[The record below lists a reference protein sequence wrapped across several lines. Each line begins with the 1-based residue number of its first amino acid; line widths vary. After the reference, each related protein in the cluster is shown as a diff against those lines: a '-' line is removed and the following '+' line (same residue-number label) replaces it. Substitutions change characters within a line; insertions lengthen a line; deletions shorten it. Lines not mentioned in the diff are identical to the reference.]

1 MTELDLCRQT
11 YNQKILDHIT
21 GIVNRH
27 PYMRFNQIMYL
38 INGTTDFYGEEPW
51 DTYERVKKILQ

>member
-1 MTELDLCRQT
+1 MTELDLRRQT
-11 YNQKILDHIT
+11 YNQKILDYIM

-38 INGTTDFYGEEPW
+38 INGTTDFYAEEPW
-51 DTYERVKKILQ
+51 DTYERLKKILQ

>member
-1 MTELDLCRQT
+1 MTELDLRRQT
-11 YNQKILDHIT
+11 YNQKILDRIT

-51 DTYERVKKILQ
+51 DTYERVK

>member
-1 MTELDLCRQT
+1 MRELDLRRQT
-11 YNQKILDHIT
+11 YNQKILDYIT

-38 INGTTDFYGEEPW
+38 INGTTDFYTEEPW
-51 DTYERVKKILQ
+51 ETYNRLKNMLQ

>member
-1 MTELDLCRQT
+1 MRELDLRRQT
-11 YNQKILDHIT
+11 YNQKILDYIT

-38 INGTTDFYGEEPW
+38 INGTTDFYAEEPW
-51 DTYERVKKILQ
+51 ETYNRLKNMLQ